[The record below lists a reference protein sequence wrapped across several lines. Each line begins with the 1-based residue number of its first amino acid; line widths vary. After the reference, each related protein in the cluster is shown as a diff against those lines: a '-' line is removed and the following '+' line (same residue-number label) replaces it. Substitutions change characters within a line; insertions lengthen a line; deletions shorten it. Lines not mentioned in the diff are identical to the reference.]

1 MTIKKEMTTT
11 ADETNIKVHLTPG
24 DTLEIV
30 SSKLANAIHTAK
42 NETGS
47 DFDKTVGAL
56 KAIPGL
62 FLKERPVV
70 EAEPTKIPPLR
81 AIFSTLKNKPFVS
94 YLIISMIMSTAFTM
108 VTTMM
113 PYYMIYQLRMADAQ
127 TLIMVLMMGALA
139 LCLVPCSM
147 VSGKIGKAKTYAL
160 GITIASLGLAIAFFL
175 SGQGNAIFY
184 LAAIVGLG
192 FSSQWVCPH
201 SMMPDVIEQDELV
214 TGERREGIYFGM
226 NATAGQI
233 TGALGSAICGW
244 GLKLGGYVEGAEQT
258 ASALTAIRGMFALIP
273 ALLLLVC
280 VPLLIRYPITRESH
294 AQVLKQLEERRKEQS
309 K

>member
-1 MTIKKEMTTT
+1 MV
-11 ADETNIKVHLTPG
+11 A
-24 DTLEIV
+24 
-30 SSKLANAIHTAK
+30 
-42 NETGS
+42 
-47 DFDKTVGAL
+47 
-56 KAIPGL
+56 
-62 FLKERPVV
+62 
-70 EAEPTKIPPLR
+70 AEPTKLPPLK

-113 PYYMIYQLRMADAQ
+113 PYYMIYQLRMPDAQ
-127 TLIMVLMMGALA
+127 TLIMVLMMGTLA
-139 LCLVPCSM
+139 LCLVPCSL

-160 GITIASLGLAIAFFL
+160 GITIASVALAVAFFL
-175 SGQGNAIFY
+175 SGQGSAIY
-184 LAAIVGLG
+184 ILAAIVGLG

-226 NATAGQI
+226 NATAGKI

-244 GLKLGGYVEGAEQT
+244 GLELGGYIEGAEQT

-294 AQVLKQLEERRKEQS
+294 AQVLRQLEERRKELKQ
-309 K
+309 